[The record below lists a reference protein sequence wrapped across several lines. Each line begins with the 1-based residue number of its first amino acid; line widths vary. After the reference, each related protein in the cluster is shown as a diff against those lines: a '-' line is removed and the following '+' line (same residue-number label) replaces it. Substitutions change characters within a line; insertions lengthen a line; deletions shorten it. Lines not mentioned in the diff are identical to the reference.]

1 MGIVKKNNAKNNNE
15 KNNIQKERYTVT
27 LSKLVLMLS
36 VNGID
41 FVKTIKTGITTTM
54 QRLLLLVFV

>member
-1 MGIVKKNNAKNNNE
+1 MGIVKKITLKTIT
-15 KNNIQKERYTVT
+15 KKITFKKKDIT